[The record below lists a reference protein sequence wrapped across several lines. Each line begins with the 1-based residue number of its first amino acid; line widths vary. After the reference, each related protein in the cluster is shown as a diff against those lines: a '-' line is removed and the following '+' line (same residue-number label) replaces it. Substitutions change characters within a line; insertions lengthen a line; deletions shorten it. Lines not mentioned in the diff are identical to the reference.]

1 MPIRF
6 LLELELRGAVCG
18 PEDIKAIIAGYEAA
32 LKRLKVDDRKSAI
45 AFLVAKTTI
54 QVAKEGERDPER
66 LCERVIR
73 QYRVNLKQGPD
84 D

>member
-6 LLELELRGAVCG
+6 LLELELKGTVCG

-66 LCERVIR
+66 LSERVIR
-73 QYRVNLKQGPD
+73 LYRTNPLAPD